1 MREKRQQRPDDDDDR
16 PKWKKRRRKRDL
28 FRSEKGGREAS
39 FRLPPILLLL
49 PRRNDKQR
57 RRKKKAFSP
66 LLFRRGEPKAVVGR
80 TGETKRGEG
89 EWSGAAAASISPSL
103 YHTIIHFHSGGIRR
117 RQQFLVAAPS
127 VVAAVASGGARV
139 RFRSWGGE
147 PTTFLGGCQ
156 PKEEKNPLWGVL
168 LGWKEGGR
176 EGS

>member
-16 PKWKKRRRKRDL
+16 PKWKKRGRKRDL

-117 RQQFLVAAPS
+117 RQQFLAARPPS
-127 VVAAVASGGARV
+127 SPPSPLAVPAFVFGVRGGAD
-139 RFRSWGGE
+139 
-147 PTTFLGGCQ
+147 
-156 PKEEKNPLWGVL
+156 KNCCRRRMPPLWKWMMV
-168 LGWKEGGR
+168 W
-176 EGS
+176 